1 MCQCYFRE
9 FVFDFLFSIRYTQL
23 TRYLGCLGLIKPEVD
38 LIRTILRT
46 SSRLDKRWE
55 LAESGECDALLV
67 YNADKSVAPFI
78 LKSTTQL
85 IMIRRRGEKHDGH
98 VFLKPFR
105 ADELIDTLI
114 VIDSENYSA
123 PIPVLP
129 GTVSS
134 QVSTSLYRL
143 KKWPPADILHQ
154 HKNYM
159 LLAVYLSRGTKTLQ
173 DLMTLSGQGEA
184 LCSHF
189 LKVLQDRGLLQIE
202 GGKSNPIVASIARTT
217 KIQDEKR
224 NFFSLLKTKLGL
236 AKK

>member
-1 MCQCYFRE
+1 MCRRCFRG
-9 FVFDFLFSIRYTQL
+9 FDPGFLFFIRCTHL

-46 SSRLDKRWE
+46 SSRLDKRWV

-67 YNADKSVAPFI
+67 YNADKSVAPFT
-78 LKSTTQL
+78 LKPTTQL

-114 VIDSENYSA
+114 VIDSESHSA
-123 PIPVLP
+123 PALVE
-129 GTVSS
+129 TTSS
-134 QVSTSLYRL
+134 QLSTNLYRL
-143 KKWPPADILHQ
+143 KKWPPADVLHQ

-159 LLAVYLSRGTKTLQ
+159 LLAVYLSRGTKNLQ

-189 LKVLQDRGLLQIE
+189 LKLLQERGLLQIE
-202 GGKSNPIVASIARTT
+202 GGKGDSTVASIARPAR
-217 KIQDEKR
+217 IQDEKK
-224 NFFSLLKTKLGL
+224 NFFSLLRTKLGL
-236 AKK
+236 TKK